1 MINFFKEKVFPKS
14 ISKKEA
20 TDTGMAMTLICLL
33 LGVYLKN
40 NDFYIAAIATLVVAM
55 AFPMLYH
62 HLRITMLWFGLTN
75 LLGMVLSKVLLS
87 VVYILFLMPVGM
99 IRRAMGKD
107 SLNLKGFKKSRD
119 SVMITRDIEF
129 TANDI
134 KNPF

>member
-1 MINFFKEKVFPKS
+1 MISIFPKTV
-14 ISKKEA
+14 SKKEA

-33 LGVYLKN
+33 IGAYYKN
-40 NDFYIAAIATLVVAM
+40 NDFYIAAIATLVVTM
-55 AFPMLYH
+55 AFPMLYY
-62 HLRITMLWFGLTN
+62 HLRIAMLWYGLTN

-107 SLNLKGFKKSRD
+107 SLNLKGFKKGKE
-119 SVMITRDIEF
+119 SVMINRDIEF
-129 TANDI
+129 TADDI

>member
-20 TDTGMAMTLICLL
+20 SDTGMAMTLICLL
-33 LGVYLKN
+33 LGYFTKN
-40 NDFYIAAIATLVVAM
+40 VIYYKIAIPVLVMNM
-55 AFPMLYH
+55 AFPMFYYPFAVIWL
-62 HLRITMLWFGLTN
+62 GLTN
-75 LLGMVLSKVLLS
+75 LLGMVVSKVLLS
-87 VVYILFLMPVGM
+87 VVYILFLMPMGM

-107 SLNLKGFKKSRD
+107 SLNLKGFKKGKE

-134 KNPF
+134 KNPY

>member
-20 TDTGMAMTLICLL
+20 SDTGMAMTLICLL
-33 LGVYLKN
+33 LGYFTQNVIYYK
-40 NDFYIAAIATLVVAM
+40 IAIPVLVMNM
-55 AFPMLYH
+55 AFPMFYYPFAVIWL
-62 HLRITMLWFGLTN
+62 GLTN
-75 LLGMVLSKVLLS
+75 LLGMVVSKVLLS
-87 VVYILFLMPVGM
+87 VVYILFLMPMGM

-107 SLNLKGFKKSRD
+107 SLNLTGFKKSKD

-134 KNPF
+134 KNPY

>member
-20 TDTGMAMTLICLL
+20 SDTGMAMTLICLL
-33 LGVYLKN
+33 LGYFTQNVIYYK
-40 NDFYIAAIATLVVAM
+40 IAIPVLVINM
-55 AFPMLYH
+55 AFPMFYYPFAMVWL
-62 HLRITMLWFGLTN
+62 GLTN
-75 LLGMVLSKVLLS
+75 LLGMVVSKVLLS
-87 VVYILFLMPVGM
+87 VVYILFLMPMGL

-107 SLNLKGFKKSRD
+107 SLNLTGFKKSKD

>member
-20 TDTGMAMTLICLL
+20 SDTGMAMTLICLL
-33 LGVYLKN
+33 LGYFTQNVIYYK
-40 NDFYIAAIATLVVAM
+40 IAIPVLVINM
-55 AFPMLYH
+55 AFPMFYYPFAMVWL
-62 HLRITMLWFGLTN
+62 GLTN
-75 LLGMVLSKVLLS
+75 LLGMVVSKVLLS
-87 VVYILFLMPVGM
+87 VVYILFLMPMGL

-107 SLNLKGFKKSRD
+107 SLNLTGFKKSKD

-134 KNPF
+134 KNPY